1 MGKRIVL
8 FDLDGT
14 LTDSKEG
21 IVNCVRYALRTMGA
35 PIPDDDALQS
45 FVGPPLVDSFK
56 ACCGFSDEQAWE
68 AVRAYRERF
77 GEVGLLENA
86 LYAGVPQMLESL
98 RPQGLR
104 LSIATSKPTV
114 YAKRIARNF
123 GIDGFFDQVVGSNI
137 DGTRVDKT
145 EVIAAAMEGYPDAGV
160 GDFAMVGDRKHDMIG
175 ARNCRLDAVGVLYG
189 YGSREELSPYRPLAL
204 AESVADLEGVLLALG
219 CGRTGSPR

>member
-1 MGKRIVL
+1 MEKRIVL

-21 IVNCVRYALRTMGA
+21 IVNCVRYALEAMGA
-35 PIPDDDALQS
+35 PVPDDDVLQG

-56 ACCGFSDEQAWE
+56 ACCGFSDEEAWQAI
-68 AVRAYRERF
+68 RTYRERF

-86 LYAGVPQMLESL
+86 LYDGVPRMLEDL
-98 RPQGLR
+98 RSAGLR

-114 YAKRIARNF
+114 YAKRIVRNF

-145 EVIAAAMEGYPDAGV
+145 EVIRFALRCYGDAPAADTV
-160 GDFAMVGDRKHDMIG
+160 MVGDRKHDMIG
-175 ARNCRLDAVGVLYG
+175 ARNCGLDAVGVLYG
-189 YGSREELSPYRPLAL
+189 YGSQEELSPYRPLAL
-204 AESVADLEGVLLALG
+204 AESVADLEGDLLALA
-219 CGRTGSPR
+219 R